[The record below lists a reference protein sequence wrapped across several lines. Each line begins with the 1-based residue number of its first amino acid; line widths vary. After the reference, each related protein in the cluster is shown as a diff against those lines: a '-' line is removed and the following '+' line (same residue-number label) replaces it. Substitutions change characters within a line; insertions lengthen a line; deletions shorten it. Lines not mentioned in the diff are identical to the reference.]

1 MIFPI
6 LVHFLINITYKFSQ
20 ACPGGLPE
28 RAPCVWHR
36 EEGMLV
42 VRSVPRPWVFLDW
55 QQWPSV
61 YLQVI
66 NCYRT
71 GLCFSILLS
80 SVSSCLIFLF
90 IIYSFLFFFS
100 CFGNVSVLMGWSL
113 WCTHL
118 GQVPPSCWYVGSSTG
133 CFNFNVF
140 VSCWKGSSSL
150 LTRLLFTI
158 FLLFLE
164 VLS

>member
-61 YLQVI
+61 SLQVI

-80 SVSSCLIFLF
+80 LVSSCLIFLF
-90 IIYSFLFFFS
+90 IIYSFLFFFLFWKCVCS
-100 CFGNVSVLMGWSL
+100 YGME
-113 WCTHL
+113 
-118 GQVPPSCWYVGSSTG
+118 
-133 CFNFNVF
+133 F
-140 VSCWKGSSSL
+140 VMHSPRPGA
-150 LTRLLFTI
+150 T
-158 FLLFLE
+158 FLLVCRAFHW
-164 VLS
+164 VF

>member
-1 MIFPI
+1 MPRRSAWESSLCVTQRGRDACGQVCATSLRFSGLTAVTFCTPCKSLIVTGQGFASAFCFPQSPHVLYSYSLYI
-6 LVHFLINITYKFSQ
+6 LFY
-20 ACPGGLPE
+20 
-28 RAPCVWHR
+28 
-36 EEGMLV
+36 
-42 VRSVPRPWVFLDW
+42 
-55 QQWPSV
+55 
-61 YLQVI
+61 
-66 NCYRT
+66 
-71 GLCFSILLS
+71 
-80 SVSSCLIFLF
+80 
-90 IIYSFLFFFS
+90 FFS

-118 GQVPPSCWYVGSSTG
+118 GQVPPSCWYGGSSTG